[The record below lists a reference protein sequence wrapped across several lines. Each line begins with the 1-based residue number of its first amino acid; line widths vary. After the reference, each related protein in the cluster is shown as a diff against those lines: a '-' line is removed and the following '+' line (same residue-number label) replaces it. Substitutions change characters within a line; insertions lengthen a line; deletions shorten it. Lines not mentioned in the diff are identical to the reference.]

1 LARSYP
7 EIFNSLA
14 FPLRTGCC
22 SLYYTLGIQNNVSQ
36 LNFSQ
41 LKGENMES
49 CNVWAQHYP
58 QMTPVFVIVLAFLV
72 AFVVM
77 VILAIKLLICCKIF
91 AKAGYSWALGLL
103 MLIPIVNII
112 MAFFLA
118 FADWPVR
125 RELRSL
131 NQKKNNIT
139 G

>member
-1 LARSYP
+1 
-7 EIFNSLA
+7 
-14 FPLRTGCC
+14 
-22 SLYYTLGIQNNVSQ
+22 
-36 LNFSQ
+36 
-41 LKGENMES
+41 MES
-49 CNVWAQHYP
+49 CNVWPQCHP
-58 QMTPVFVIVLAFLV
+58 QMTPLSVIILAFFA

-91 AKAGYSWALGLL
+91 SKAGYSWALGLL

-131 NQKKNNIT
+131 RQKQNNT
-139 G
+139 AS